1 MLGPP
6 EPVDE
11 LGVAPDIR
19 SARAGA
25 AHPNAEPP
33 LIPATRAVGAG
44 PQLHL
49 SEARLEQD
57 LRTGRADLRVVAQ
70 RARQRSEPA
79 RFHEHV
85 AVDERH
91 RVDVVEVVQREVAA
105 AGEPAVP
112 VARDDPDVGP
122 LVARPVDDAVRRR
135 VVDEHDLEEA
145 GRPLRRP
152 QPSQTLQ
159 GEVAAVVVEDNG
171 ADARRLGHDRR
182 CRTTRSNG
190 SR

>member
-1 MLGPP
+1 ELDLAPAGARAHVRRAVGGQPELARLRRRRFGHRDAQDGEPRGPLEAGLGLGAVLGPP

-57 LRTGRADLRVVAQ
+57 LRTDRADLRVVAQ
-70 RARQRSEPA
+70 RARQ
-79 RFHEHV
+79 
-85 AVDERH
+85 
-91 RVDVVEVVQREVAA
+91 
-105 AGEPAVP
+105 
-112 VARDDPDVGP
+112 
-122 LVARPVDDAVRRR
+122 
-135 VVDEHDLEEA
+135 
-145 GRPLRRP
+145 
-152 QPSQTLQ
+152 
-159 GEVAAVVVEDNG
+159 
-171 ADARRLGHDRR
+171 
-182 CRTTRSNG
+182 
-190 SR
+190 